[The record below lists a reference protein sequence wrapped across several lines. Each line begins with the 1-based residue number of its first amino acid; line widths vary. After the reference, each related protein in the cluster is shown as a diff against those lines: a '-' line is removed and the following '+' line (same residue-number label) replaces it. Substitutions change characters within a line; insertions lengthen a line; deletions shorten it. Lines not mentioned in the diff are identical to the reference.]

1 MRARPALCGLLGLLL
16 SLQGGFARGE
26 DLPGVARADLVAALT
41 APGAREAIA
50 RVAVAEAANQG
61 DSGLLAVVYT
71 IFNRLSDGR
80 WGTSLDQVLN
90 ARAQFEPVLRAGGDW
105 RALPAASPVQ
115 RARVNTLINLALE
128 GRAPDPTG
136 GALWFQNPRIVAA
149 RAAAGQVSARLVH
162 FGGRTPSAVIGD
174 HAFYPAAPVAG
185 TRPTIPLPAQAPAE
199 PEPIF
204 VPRTALEP
212 PAPPPSG
219 ARGLF
224 VSRDGSLR

>member
-1 MRARPALCGLLGLLL
+1 MRARSALCGPLSLFL

-26 DLPGVARADLVAALT
+26 DLSGVARADLVAALA

-80 WGTSLDQVLN
+80 WGKSVDQVLN
-90 ARAQFEPVLRAGGDW
+90 ARAQFEPVLRVGGEW
-105 RALPAASPVQ
+105 RALPTASPIQ
-115 RARVNTLINLALE
+115 RARVDTLINLALD

-149 RAAAGQVSARLVH
+149 RAAAGQVSPRLVH

-174 HAFYPAAPVAG
+174 HAFYPASGVAG
-185 TRPTIPLPAQAPAE
+185 PGPTMAALAQ

-204 VPRTALEP
+204 VPRAALEP
-212 PAPPPSG
+212 PGPPPSG

-224 VSRDGSLR
+224 VAPDGTLR